1 MDSPAQMQQPE
12 ARAPRPRALG
22 PWLVDAGAWAVGLA
36 AAVFARYE
44 LDVIDTP
51 MLATAAAM
59 VLAVALHT
67 VIGHQQF
74 LYRGRYGFGTFEEVR
89 AVFLTV
95 LATVAVLFSVDALM
109 ASRPLPLST
118 PFLAG
123 PVALIVMLGVR
134 YLRRLQHERQLRPD
148 VTQAAP
154 VLLFGTGS
162 AGQRLLRSL
171 LRDPDSQYVPVG
183 LIDDNPA
190 KRHLRIDR
198 VPVLGG
204 RADIAAA
211 LARTGASTVIFS
223 VANAEASLI
232 REIRRITLDAG
243 ATFKV
248 VPSVGELLN
257 GRIGAAD
264 VRDVKISDL
273 LGRHQLD
280 TDLDAIADYL
290 KGKRVLVT
298 GAGGSIGSELC
309 RQLDRFDLQELM
321 MLDRDESALHAVQ
334 LSLRGRALLDTPEL
348 ILADL
353 RDAEGIKAIFA
364 ERQPQVVFH
373 AAALKHLSLLET
385 HPGEAV
391 KSNVWGTQTVLEA
404 AAEGVERFVNISTD
418 KAANPSSVL
427 GYSKRITERLTAH
440 AATVSAGTFLSV
452 RFGNVLGS
460 RGSVLTAFASQIAA
474 GGPITVT
481 HPDVTRYFMTV
492 QEAVQLV
499 IQAAAIGRDGEALVL
514 EMGQPV
520 RIAEVARQMADQA
533 DSPVKIVYTG
543 LRPGE
548 KLHEELFGAGEEDA
562 RPLHHLISH
571 VTVPA
576 LDPVEIRLLDPYA
589 EPEQVVKELTSMCD
603 LDASPTGVSGA
614 SVGWERVGRQARSSD
629 QVREARTNDR
639 ARSAPSTAMML
650 KTAALKHNGAPAAP
664 AQGQPSPRLNPDL

>member
-1 MDSPAQMQQPE
+1 MESPAQIQPTQP
-12 ARAPRPRALG
+12 RAPRPRALG
-22 PWLVDAGAWAVGLA
+22 PWLIDAGAWAFGLA

-44 LDVIDTP
+44 LDVVATP
-51 MLATAAAM
+51 LIATAAAM
-59 VLAVALHT
+59 TLAVVLHT
-67 VIGHQQF
+67 LIGHQQF

-95 LATVAVLFSVDALM
+95 LSTVAVLFVINVFTPVS
-109 ASRPLPLST
+109 PLPLSA
-118 PFLAG
+118 PLLGG
-123 PVALIVMLGVR
+123 PIALIGMLGVR
-134 YLRRLQHERQLRPD
+134 YLRRLQHERRLRPNA
-148 VTQAAP
+148 QEAAP

-171 LRDPDSQYVPVG
+171 LRDPNSQYVPVG
-183 LIDDNPA
+183 LIDDKPA
-190 KRHLRIDR
+190 KRHLRVDG
-198 VPVLGG
+198 VAVLGT
-204 RADIAAA
+204 RDDIPAA
-211 LARTGASTVIFS
+211 LAKTGANTVIFS
-223 VANAEASLI
+223 VANADASLI
-232 REIRRITLDAG
+232 REIRRITLGAA

-248 VPSVGELLN
+248 VPSVSELLD
-257 GRIGAAD
+257 GSIGAAE

-273 LGRHQLD
+273 LGRHQVD
-280 TDLDAIADYL
+280 TDLHAIADYL

-309 RQLDRFDLQELM
+309 RQLDRFDLEELM

-334 LSLRGRALLDTPEL
+334 LSLRGRAMLDTPEL

-353 RDAEGIKAIFA
+353 RDADGIKAIFA
-364 ERQPQVVFH
+364 ERRPQVVFH
-373 AAALKHLSLLET
+373 AAALKHLSLLES

-404 AAEGVERFVNISTD
+404 SAAGVERFVNISTD

-440 AATVSAGTFLSV
+440 ASTVSEGTFLSV

-481 HPDVTRYFMTV
+481 DPDVTRYFMTV

-514 EMGQPV
+514 EMGKPIK
-520 RIAEVARQMADQA
+520 IAEVARQMADQA
-533 DSPVKIVYTG
+533 DSPVEIVYTG

-548 KLHEELFGAGEEDA
+548 KLHEELFGDNEADE

-571 VTVPA
+571 VAVPA
-576 LDPVEIRLLDPYA
+576 LHPAEVSMLDPYA
-589 EPEQVVKELTSMCD
+589 DSDQVVKELIGVCE
-603 LDASPTGVSGA
+603 LDESSQDTEQIF
-614 SVGWERVGRQARSSD
+614 VGWERIGRQARSSE
-629 QVREARTNDR
+629 EARQSISNAPR
-639 ARSAPSTAMML
+639 QAPSSVTLL
-650 KTAALKHNGAPAAP
+650 KTAVVRQDSTPTV
-664 AQGQPSPRLNPDL
+664 QPPL